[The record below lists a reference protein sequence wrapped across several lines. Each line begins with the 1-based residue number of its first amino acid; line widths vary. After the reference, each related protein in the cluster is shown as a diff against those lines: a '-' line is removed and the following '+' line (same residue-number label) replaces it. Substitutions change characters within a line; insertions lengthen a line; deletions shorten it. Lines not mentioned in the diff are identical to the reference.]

1 MRKVLALAAVVAL
14 GVALGVLTISSDGHR
29 PDRPAEPARAP
40 KKPNVVM
47 LIFDEF
53 PGDSLLGTG
62 GRVDAVRYPSFAA
75 LARDGYWFRNA
86 FSSYDSTPK
95 AVPLI
100 MDGRRPNP
108 RHRADPSGHPRTLF
122 DMFGRRGYRVK
133 ASEEAT
139 AVCPQRYCPGNHRH
153 DIIENLGPD
162 RPDRLEAFFRTIR
175 PGKRPGFWLKH
186 ALLPHNPYRF
196 LPDGR
201 QTNGRQSDPIPGLNR
216 PVGFHDEFLTRHNEQ
231 RYLLQ
236 LGFVDHELGK
246 LLDRLHRN
254 KMYDSTMIVVVADH
268 GFAWQTHVKDRRR
281 VRQSNVE
288 EIGTVPLFIK
298 APGQSRGRVVNS
310 YVQTMDVASTVA
322 DLLNMRL
329 PYKPDGHS
337 AFSAAVRKRRTL
349 RIPSRDFDFTVR
361 ISGREWERRRRAVV
375 ARRLRMFG
383 SGDTGFFDGI
393 GPHTELVGRPVEEL
407 RTAGA
412 SRVRGTLV
420 NPAGLQRVR
429 RASGVVPVEITGSL
443 EGGKRGAKHDVAVA
457 VNGRVEAVGRTFYLR
472 GDRTEHFAAMVPEGS
487 LREGRNDVDVYEVGR
502 GTTLRLAARD

>member
-1 MRKVLALAAVVAL
+1 MRKVLALVAAVAL
-14 GVALGVLTISSDGHR
+14 GVGLGVLTISSDGR
-29 PDRPAEPARAP
+29 GPDRSTRPARAP

-53 PGDSLLGTG
+53 PGDSLLGNG
-62 GRVDAVRYPSFAA
+62 GRVDAVRYPSFAS

-100 MDGRRPNP
+100 MDGRRPHP
-108 RHRADPSGHPRTLF
+108 RRRADPSGHPRTLF
-122 DMFGRRGYRVK
+122 DLFGRRGYRVR

-139 AVCPQRYCPGNHRH
+139 AVCPRRYCPGNHKH
-153 DIIENLGPD
+153 DIIGNLGSD
-162 RPDRLEAFFRTIR
+162 RPARLEAFFRTIR
-175 PGKRPGFWLKH
+175 PGRRPGFWLKH
-186 ALLPHNPYRF
+186 VLLPHNPYRF

-201 QTNGRQSDPIPGLNR
+201 QTTGGQADPIPGLNR

-246 LLDRLHRN
+246 LIERLHRN
-254 KMYDSTMIVVVADH
+254 GMYDSAMIVVVADH

-281 VRQSNVE
+281 IRPGNVA
-288 EIGTVPLFIK
+288 EIATVPLFIK
-298 APGQSRGRVVNS
+298 APMQSRGRVVDS
-310 YVQTMDVASTVA
+310 YVQTMDVAPTIA
-322 DLLNMRL
+322 DLLKMRL

-337 AFSAAVRKRRTL
+337 AFGAAVRGRRTL

-361 ISGREWERRRRAVV
+361 ISGGEWERRRRAVV

-393 GPHTELVGRPVEEL
+393 GPHPELVGRSVDEL
-407 RTAGA
+407 RTAGVA
-412 SRVRGTLV
+412 MVHGSLV
-420 NPAGLQRVR
+420 DAAGLRKVR

-443 EGGKRGAKHDVAVA
+443 GGGKRRAKRDLAVA
-457 VNGRVEAVGRTFYLR
+457 VNGRIEAVARSFYLR
-472 GDRTEHFAAMVPEGS
+472 GDRTEHFAAMVPESS
-487 LREGRNDVDVYEVGR
+487 LRDGHDDVAVYEADR
-502 GTTLRLAARD
+502 GATLRLVARD